1 MVNDL
6 DTRTTVAYAMNK
18 MDAHFTSSERTD
30 GYVRTAFACL
40 EALR

>member
-6 DTRTTVAYAMNK
+6 DSRTTVAYAMNR
-18 MDAHFTSSERTD
+18 MADHVTSSPRTD

-40 EALR
+40 GRS